1 VSGCRSHAELIGGY
15 VLDALE
21 PAEMEKMRAHL
32 ETCPACRHEVG
43 VLSGLPALLERIE
56 PADVPPPTLSPAIE
70 EAVLDRFARERSRHQ
85 DAPRRRRVPAWAVA
99 AAAACA
105 AALVVVLV
113 LLPSG
118 EDSSSSAYATARL
131 APPAA
136 GSPARATAYAEEVPA
151 GTRVRLWARG
161 LQSSRGAVYELWCVR
176 ADGRWVSGGTFRAG
190 RRGAARA
197 QLTAAVNPGDYHT
210 MVVTRRSE
218 MAPEGTRGTP
228 VLRGELRY

>member
-1 VSGCRSHAELIGGY
+1 VSGCRSHGELIGGY

-21 PAEMEKMRAHL
+21 PAEMETMRAHL
-32 ETCPACRHEVG
+32 ETCPACRHEAR
-43 VLSGLPALLERIE
+43 VLSGIPALLERIE

-70 EAVLDRFARERSRHQ
+70 EAVLDRFARERRRRK
-85 DAPRRRRVPAWAVA
+85 APRRRRVLRWAAA

-105 AALVVVLV
+105 AALVLVLA

-118 EDSSSSAYATARL
+118 EDSSSSPYATARL
-131 APPAA
+131 APPAV
-136 GSPARATAYAEEVPA
+136 GSPARATAYAEAVPA
-151 GTRVRLWARG
+151 GTRVRLWAKG
-161 LQSSRGAVYELWCVR
+161 LESSRDAVYQLWCVR
-176 ADGRWVSGGTFRAG
+176 ADGRWVSGGTFRADRDG
-190 RRGAARA
+190 GARA